1 MIVIPETEEELLARV
16 LELLE
21 EQGKRVER
29 RMDFDPNIT
38 EADGIVYYSLGR
50 ENSIHMVLKNMLEYL
65 ATSMLPAGESR
76 DWEAAA
82 VASRVIEE
90 VTEEAGPEV
99 QTEILFPGM
108 LGESS
113 RRVRSMT
120 NLILTELV

>member
-1 MIVIPETEEELLARV
+1 MIPENEEELLARV

-21 EQGKRVER
+21 EQGMRVER
-29 RMDFDPNIT
+29 RMDADPNIT
-38 EADGIVYYSLGR
+38 ELDGVVCYSLGR
-50 ENSIHMVLKNMLEYL
+50 ENSIHLVLRNMLQYL

-90 VTEEAGPEV
+90 VTEDSGPEL
-99 QTEILFPGM
+99 QTEIPFPGG

-113 RRVRSMT
+113 RRVRATANM
-120 NLILTELV
+120 ILTELV